1 MCSAPL
7 IGLSRHRLLTDG
19 EGVTTL
25 VAFHGCTL
33 RCRYCLNPQCLS
45 DDTPCRLCTPQELYE
60 EVRQDELYFLATRGG
75 VTFGGGEPL
84 MRSRF
89 IEEFR
94 RLCGPLWR
102 INVETSLNVP
112 TQHVQRLLTVA
123 DHFIIDIKDLDP
135 DRYRRYT
142 GRDNTRVLGNLRLL
156 LRRIASGGQNQGDFF
171 LLTKGQQAVQGSGR
185 GKINQDVRLTRELGG
200 SGVNG
205 EVPVTGAQHIKAGHH
220 LDP

>member
-112 TQHVQRLLTVA
+112 AAHLQRLLTVV

-156 LRRIASGGQNQGDFF
+156 LRRGLADRCTLRLPLIPNHNTEEQRADNHRKLQEMEFTHFDLFTYKIPSGNEG
-171 LLTKGQQAVQGSGR
+171 
-185 GKINQDVRLTRELGG
+185 
-200 SGVNG
+200 
-205 EVPVTGAQHIKAGHH
+205 
-220 LDP
+220 